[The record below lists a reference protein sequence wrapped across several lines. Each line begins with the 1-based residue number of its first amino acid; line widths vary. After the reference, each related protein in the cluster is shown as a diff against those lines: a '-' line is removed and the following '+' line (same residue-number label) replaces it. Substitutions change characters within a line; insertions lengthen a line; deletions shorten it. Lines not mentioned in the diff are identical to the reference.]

1 MVGAPDKE
9 SRPLA
14 SAFPLAWTAQD
25 IMSVIAL
32 LQARNEQRFLPGWLE
47 NIAPCVDGIVALDD
61 GSTDATAE
69 ILGSHPK
76 VIELLS
82 NPPGQPWDERGNQMA
97 LIQAG
102 RRHGAGW
109 FLCIDADE
117 RLERGVTG
125 RMGGLLRE
133 ADACNIHIYS
143 FQYRD
148 LWGDRHH
155 YRSDGNWNVAVR
167 YSLFRNDPAHR
178 RFDPRPLHR
187 YWFPLEIAASI
198 GTCGRHSE
206 MNLYHLRM
214 VAAADRAARVTRYQE
229 LDPTQIYHQSPYSD
243 FNDETGLQRSEI
255 PPGRDFLPLD
265 DPAIQPDA

>member
-1 MVGAPDKE
+1 MT
-9 SRPLA
+9 L
-14 SAFPLAWTAQD
+14 
-25 IMSVIAL
+25 IAL
-32 LQARNEQRFLPGWLE
+32 LQARDEQRFLPGWLE
-47 NIAPCVDGIVALDD
+47 NVAPCVDGIIALDD

-69 ILGSHPK
+69 ILGAHPK

-117 RLERGVTG
+117 RLERAVSG
-125 RMGGLLRE
+125 RVDGLLRE

-143 FQYRD
+143 FQLRE

-155 YRSDGNWNVAVR
+155 YRSDGDWNGAAR

-187 YWFPLEIAASI
+187 YWFPFELAANLE
-198 GTCGRHSE
+198 TCGRHTE
-206 MNLYHLRM
+206 LNIYHLRM
-214 VAAADRAARVTRYQE
+214 IAASDRAARMARYE
-229 LDPTQIYHQSPYSD
+229 AMDPQGLYEPKKGYRYMT
-243 FNDETGLQRSEI
+243 DETGLQRTQV
-255 PPGRDFLPLD
+255 PPERGFLPIN
-265 DPAIQPDA
+265 DPAIPPPAR